1 MEPLSDAKSA
11 APALATTEMIMAS
24 ARATWIAAV
33 LLCMAPALE
42 AQEGIAAQEFSR
54 LRELIRPGAGESRW
68 RDVAWLTS
76 LHEARVRA
84 AAEGKPILLWSGG
97 GAPPLGG
104 C

>member
-1 MEPLSDAKSA
+1 M
-11 APALATTEMIMAS
+11 
-24 ARATWIAAV
+24 AAV
-33 LLCMAPALE
+33 LLCTAAPSAV
-42 AQEGIAAQEFSR
+42 AQDGISLDQFDR
-54 LRELIRPGAGESRW
+54 LRDLIRPQPGESRW
-68 RDVAWLTS
+68 RDVPWLTS